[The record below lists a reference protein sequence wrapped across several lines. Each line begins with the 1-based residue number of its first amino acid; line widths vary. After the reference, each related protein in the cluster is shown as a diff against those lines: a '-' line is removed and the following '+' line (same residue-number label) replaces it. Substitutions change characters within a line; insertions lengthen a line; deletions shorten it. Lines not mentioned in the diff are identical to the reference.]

1 MSEEIKKEVNGIK
14 AKLTFDDLVIKK
26 IAGVS
31 ISEIDGI
38 LGLSGNLFSDFADRF
53 RDTGDITKGISV
65 EVGTKQVAIDVSVIC
80 EYDVDIA
87 NLFQQT
93 TENVKEKIKFMTGL
107 DLVEFNMN
115 VDDVL
120 TREQFLEKYRGK
132 NSADDK
138 DE

>member
-1 MSEEIKKEVNGIK
+1 MSEKIENQIKM
-14 AKLTFDDLVIKK
+14 KLTFDDLVIKK

-31 ISEIDGI
+31 ISEINGI

-53 RDTGDITKGISV
+53 RDTGDITKGINV
-65 EVGTKQVAIDVSVIC
+65 EVGTKQVAIDVAVIC

-87 NLFQQT
+87 DLFQQAT
-93 TENVKEKIKFMTGL
+93 VIVKEKVEFMTGL

-120 TREQFLEKYRGK
+120 TREQFLAKYRSK
-132 NSADDK
+132 NTTENK
-138 DE
+138 VE